1 MTPLGCPDCLL
12 IRYEPR
18 ALRTRLRARGRAP
31 SCIFGPNLC
40 RSTFLACFFRVNFF
54 RVHDVRFAYE
64 SREFVAN
71 LRMSLIDIAIMKSS
85 LLVQFHLLL
94 EKITLLL
101 FYTLQSLVSSIDQNE
116 LLHYYSS

>member
-18 ALRTRLRARGRAP
+18 ALRTRFRARGRAP

-40 RSTFLACFFRVNFF
+40 RSIFLACFFRVNFF

-71 LRMSLIDIAIMKSS
+71 LRMSLMDIAIMKSS
-85 LLVQFHLLL
+85 ILVQFHLLL